1 MSNFNENA
9 KWRYATKKYDS
20 SQKISNENI
29 EKLKEAAQLS
39 ASSFGL
45 QPYKIIDVVNPEVRQ
60 KLMAAAWN
68 QQQIVDA
75 SHVFI
80 LANIIDFDQNDLNDF
95 FENVKST
102 RNISDEDVAG
112 YRNFVS
118 GFVNN
123 LPTEA
128 KNTWT
133 SKQAYIV
140 LSNLLNAAA
149 ELQID
154 ATPMEGFVPE
164 QVNEILG
171 LSEKRLHASLIVCL
185 GYRAQDD
192 VYQSL
197 AKVRKPMNDLFITI

>member
-1 MSNFNENA
+1 MSNFIENA
-9 KWRYATKKYDS
+9 QWRYATKKYDTTK
-20 SQKISNENI
+20 KISDEDLEI
-29 EKLKEAAQLS
+29 LKQAAQLS

-45 QPYKIIDVVNPEVRQ
+45 QPYRIIDVVNPEVRQ
-60 KLMAAAWN
+60 KLVGAAWN
-68 QQQIVDA
+68 QQQLADA
-75 SHVFI
+75 SHVFV
-80 LANIIDFDQNDLNDF
+80 LANIIDFNQDDLNDF
-95 FENVKST
+95 FENVKTT
-102 RNISDEDVAG
+102 RNLTDEDVAG

-123 LPTEA
+123 LPADA
-128 KNTWT
+128 KNNWT

-149 ELQID
+149 ELRID

-171 LSEKRLHASLIVCL
+171 LTEQRLNASLIVCL

-192 VYQSL
+192 HYQHL
-197 AKVRKPMNDLFITI
+197 AKVRKPQLDLFITI